1 LRLDFTKVTDKGIDA
16 LKALRLEELTLVAT
30 DVDDAGAELIAAMPN
45 LKVLDLYH
53 TLVSERGYERIKSS
67 LPHCNIVWE
76 KDSAL
81 PSRRLR
87 L

>member
-1 LRLDFTKVTDKGIDA
+1 MP
-16 LKALRLEELTLVAT
+16 
-30 DVDDAGAELIAAMPN
+30 GAELIAAMPN

>member
-1 LRLDFTKVTDKGIDA
+1 MEA
-16 LKALRLEELTLVAT
+16 NKALPRLEELTLDSTNVG
-30 DVDDAGAELIAAMPN
+30 DEGAEALASMPA
-45 LKVLDLYH
+45 LKLLDLYH

-67 LPHCNIVWE
+67 LPLCNILWE

-81 PSRRLR
+81 PSRRLH